1 MKGLK
6 SSLPLQKSCDIN
18 IPNMLILLNI
28 LRYGG
33 MKNITG
39 TLLCIK
45 HSGKDWTR
53 LNIEKQLKQLNKYFL
68 TTRFKKLY

>member
-6 SSLPLQKSCDIN
+6 SSLPLQKICDIN

-33 MKNITG
+33 MKNITE

-45 HSGKDWTR
+45 HLGKD
-53 LNIEKQLKQLNKYFL
+53 
-68 TTRFKKLY
+68 